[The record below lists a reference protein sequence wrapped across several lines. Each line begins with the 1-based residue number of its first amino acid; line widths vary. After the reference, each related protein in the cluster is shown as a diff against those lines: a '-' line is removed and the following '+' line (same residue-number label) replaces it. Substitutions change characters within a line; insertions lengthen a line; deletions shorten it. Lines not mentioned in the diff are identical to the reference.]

1 MIRQIVLRA
10 MLVMLGLATFLAMYS
25 IFDGSDTSWRL
36 VGTALIV
43 AIQIGLATQF
53 LPSEASAR
61 TDLLQRT
68 LIGHI
73 ALGGSLIIASLWLR
87 QTIVRDVL
95 MMWIFAGN
103 ASLIVAQFALRHRR
117 TAERALARAEGVA
130 IIGAFGSFGLGVVT
144 ALLPA
149 PFNIESALSLSFTL
163 LAGTI
168 MLAMCAF
175 GLRTPSTD
183 RLSPLPT
190 RTWID
195 TTVATVGSAAAV
207 GWITLGLLGIA
218 EILWVGFGVPA
229 APQRALSGFWTFA
242 YACTSVSVPCG
253 VACVLGTSRVTGP
266 LAWIGR
272 VAIACTAALGALNAY
287 IAIDS
292 FRSTGDWGA
301 IFTGRVN
308 GALAVSSMAAVIASL
323 IVMRF
328 HRGRSIEDGPI
339 EHFDWCCPRCAV
351 KSQIEPGNH
360 TCATCGLFVSIALR
374 DDRCPKCGYDLHA
387 HALDAR
393 NCPECGRARQVTPFT
408 SA

>member
-1 MIRQIVLRA
+1 
-10 MLVMLGLATFLAMYS
+10 
-25 IFDGSDTSWRL
+25 
-36 VGTALIV
+36 
-43 AIQIGLATQF
+43 
-53 LPSEASAR
+53 
-61 TDLLQRT
+61 
-68 LIGHI
+68 
-73 ALGGSLIIASLWLR
+73 
-87 QTIVRDVL
+87 
-95 MMWIFAGN
+95 
-103 ASLIVAQFALRHRR
+103 
-117 TAERALARAEGVA
+117 
-130 IIGAFGSFGLGVVT
+130 
-144 ALLPA
+144 
-149 PFNIESALSLSFTL
+149 
-163 LAGTI
+163 
-168 MLAMCAF
+168 
-175 GLRTPSTD
+175 
-183 RLSPLPT
+183 
-190 RTWID
+190 
-195 TTVATVGSAAAV
+195 V

-218 EILWVGFGVPA
+218 EILWVGFGIPA
-229 APQRALSGFWTFA
+229 APQRALGGFWTFA
-242 YACTSVSVPCG
+242 YACASVSVPCG
-253 VACVLGTSRVTGP
+253 VACVLGTSRVTGS
-266 LAWIGR
+266 LVWIGR

-301 IFTGRVN
+301 IFTSRVN

-339 EHFDWCCPRCAV
+339 EQFDWCCPRCAV